1 MNYVS
6 TGVPNVAKFYKVT
19 AQCKKS
25 RKYIGFRAGAY
36 LCCSDFCGFF
46 DKDES
51 SSFNYSE
58 TGDLKISLLFKSE
71 DNARKFINKM
81 IEHCLFFKVTFT
93 HILDELP
100 LIEGLQFSP
109 VYWDHYKHIQATDE
123 AEQSPEYSIA
133 VSNSSMSVYPDLSNL
148 EDPYTVLMMIER
160 SDLREF
166 TASAPYRCHLIGK
179 NNKTYAT
186 DINNILHL
194 SWTMHDWLDGL
205 NRKRRLA
212 GQKRIPSIKL
222 TAVGREESEKK
233 KLRDGAEVDTVKVYI
248 KIWSAN
254 AVLMKD
260 LESMLKEGS
269 YRDADGAWITFVN
282 VFDVA
287 TFKYCL
293 EYKALQTQKLWD
305 ENGGCRTEL

>member
-1 MNYVS
+1 MEAVRIDIKETKEEIS
-6 TGVPNVAKFYKVT
+6 AAKLVGGT
-19 AQCKKS
+19 ARQ
-25 RKYIGFRAGAY
+25 
-36 LCCSDFCGFF
+36 D
-46 DKDES
+46 
-51 SSFNYSE
+51 
-58 TGDLKISLLFKSE
+58 SLLTYLIE
-71 DNARKFINKM
+71 LQRKEN
-81 IEHCLFFKVTFT
+81 
-93 HILDELP
+93 ILLQQTLAQAPTDELP

-123 AEQSPEYSIA
+123 AEQSPEYSLA
-133 VSNSSMSVYPDLSNL
+133 VSNSSISVYPELSSV

-166 TASAPYRCHLIGK
+166 TTSAPYR
-179 NNKTYAT
+179 
-186 DINNILHL
+186 
-194 SWTMHDWLDGL
+194 TMLDWLDGW

-222 TAVGREESEKK
+222 TAAGREESEKK
-233 KLRDGAEVDTVKVYI
+233 KMRDGAEVDTVKVYI

-287 TFKYCL
+287 TFKHCL
-293 EYKALQTQKLWD
+293 ECKALQTQKLWD
-305 ENGGCRTEL
+305 ENGGCQTEL